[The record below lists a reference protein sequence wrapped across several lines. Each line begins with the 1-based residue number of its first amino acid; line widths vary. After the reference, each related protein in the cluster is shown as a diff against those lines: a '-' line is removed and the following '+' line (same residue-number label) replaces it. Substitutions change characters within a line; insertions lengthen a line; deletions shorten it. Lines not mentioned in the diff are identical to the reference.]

1 MATADKKYLDNN
13 GLIKIFENLDEQ
25 LNEIPLKKLLDFT
38 KLAYRLFYQYEG
50 TSIYNL
56 IQYNDTSNVTNM
68 GDMFYGCSNLT
79 TVPSLNTSNVTDM
92 SYMFRNCTN
101 LTSIPLLNTSNV
113 TDMSFMF
120 DYCTNLTTVPSL
132 NTSNVTDMS
141 YMFRNCTNLTK
152 ISMLNIGADL
162 DISSCTKM
170 EKEAIVEVLNNL
182 KDLSGQTSKTLTLGS
197 TLLVKLTTTDKLIAT
212 NKNWVLS

>member
-101 LTSIPLLNTSNV
+101 LT
-113 TDMSFMF
+113 
-120 DYCTNLTTVPSL
+120 
-132 NTSNVTDMS
+132 
-141 YMFRNCTNLTK
+141 K